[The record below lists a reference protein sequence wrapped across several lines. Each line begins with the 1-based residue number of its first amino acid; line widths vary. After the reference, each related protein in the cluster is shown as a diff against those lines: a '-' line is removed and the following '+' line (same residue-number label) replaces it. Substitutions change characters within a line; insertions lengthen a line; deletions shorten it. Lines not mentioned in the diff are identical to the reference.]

1 MLHRRKK
8 IDETRKRMDAENQ
21 EFRRKAALGWLLGCL
36 SGMYSMHM
44 CRQANRLIVDFSS
57 AVTLHPFGIRKS
69 ETGGTLQSESH
80 GVEGE
85 RHSLNSYLC

>member
-1 MLHRRKK
+1 M
-8 IDETRKRMDAENQ
+8 DETRKRLDAENQ

-44 CRQANRLIVDFSS
+44 CRQANRLVMDCTSFS
-57 AVTLHPFGIRKS
+57 VTLHPFGIRKS
-69 ETGGTLQSESH
+69 EIGGPLQSESH

-85 RHSLNSYLC
+85 PHSLNTNSC

>member
-1 MLHRRKK
+1 M
-8 IDETRKRMDAENQ
+8 DETRKRLDAENQ

-44 CRQANRLIVDFSS
+44 CRQANRLVMDFTSFS
-57 AVTLHPFGIRKS
+57 VTLHPFGIRKS
-69 ETGGTLQSESH
+69 EIGGPLQSESH

-85 RHSLNSYLC
+85 PHSLNTNFC

>member
-1 MLHRRKK
+1 M
-8 IDETRKRMDAENQ
+8 DETRKRLDAENQ

-44 CRQANRLIVDFSS
+44 CRQANRLVMDFTSFS
-57 AVTLHPFGIRKS
+57 VTLHPFGIRKS
-69 ETGGTLQSESH
+69 EIGGTLMQSESH

-85 RHSLNSYLC
+85 PHSLNTNSC